1 MRGHHSSLVYLRA
14 LLKNAKSEIASDG
27 HISEEIRKKIFWA
40 FCFWD
45 CLFALTCLYAGPPEA
60 KVEGQ
65 PPDSIKDK
73 QADKKRPHIVAFID
87 ERLERLS
94 EFEGYAT
101 EREELVG
108 DAEARSF
115 SLPPT
120 DATDKLLRYEA
131 HLDRQL
137 YRAMEEFVNWTKG
150 RFRIALATSATPR
163 NRQAALHLFG
173 LSDSF
178 DFVVD
183 ASGFS
188 HPKPDPEIF
197 QNAARGLRADTT
209 ECLVI
214 EDSLNGVV
222 AGKAAG
228 CHVVAITTSF
238 AEVLLLRKGAD
249 HVVHSF
255 QELRRLLDR
264 VLNLDI
270 KIGD

>member
-1 MRGHHSSLVYLRA
+1 VNITAIIFDMDGVLIDSEPVHKLAKERAFARFGITVPEGVYEEYKGRPDETMI
-14 LLKNAKSEIASDG
+14 KRVVAS
-27 HISEEIRKKIFWA
+27 ISEA
-40 FCFWD
+40 N
-45 CLFALTCLYAGPPEA
+45 
-60 KVEGQ
+60 
-65 PPDSIKDK
+65 
-73 QADKKRPHIVAFID
+73 ID
-87 ERLERLS
+87 AQELLRLKHL
-94 EFEGYAT
+94 EFEAV
-101 EREELVG
+101 E
-108 DAEARSF
+108 
-115 SLPPT
+115 
-120 DATDKLLRYEA
+120 
-131 HLDRQL
+131 HLAVPIQG
-137 YRAMEEFVNWTKG
+137 AKEFVNWAKG

-163 NRQAALHLFG
+163 NRQAALHLLG

-197 QNAARGLRADTT
+197 ENALRGLRADTT

-228 CHVVAITTSF
+228 CHVIAITTSF

-249 HVVHSF
+249 YVVHSF

-264 VLNLDI
+264 VLNLDS